1 MKLVT
6 SSLALLAVL
15 SGCKSDTEAPVA
27 STLTIAFEGP
37 LTGDQASNG
46 QDMLRGVRLAVAET
60 NLKGGVLG
68 LQVVLVE
75 ADDKADAETGKRAAL
90 EVVAGDSVAVIGP
103 YNSAVGLANLETYIA
118 GGVVPVHMTS
128 SDDTTGQGVT
138 VQPKNSQI
146 SPVEIAYIEAQAPS
160 GVSMLVDPSAYTQA
174 MADRLEAGL
183 TAQGIVVS
191 SLPIMPGATD
201 YAAQVAEALT
211 GSPGVVYVSTY
222 FPEGALI
229 AVALAAEAAGGNST
243 TCFMGLAN
251 QDPAFITASGLAT
264 AQTCVF
270 SGVPT
275 PQQFPSASDYLAA
288 YTTAFATSPGTWG
301 TFTYDSANV
310 LFAAMEKAGST
321 DYEAVLDQLKNT
333 SAFPGATGPIT
344 IDPMTGSRVD
354 VPVKILK
361 VGTTGLFEVVP

>member
-1 MKLVT
+1 M
-6 SSLALLAVL
+6 
-15 SGCKSDTEAPVA
+15 
-27 STLTIAFEGP
+27 
-37 LTGDQASNG
+37 
-46 QDMLRGVRLAVAET
+46 
-60 NLKGGVLG
+60 
-68 LQVVLVE
+68 
-75 ADDKADAETGKRAAL
+75 
-90 EVVAGDSVAVIGP
+90 
-103 YNSAVGLANLETYIA
+103 
-118 GGVVPVHMTS
+118 
-128 SDDTTGQGVT
+128 
-138 VQPKNSQI
+138 
-146 SPVEIAYIEAQAPS
+146 
-160 GVSMLVDPSAYTQA
+160 
-174 MADRLEAGL
+174 
-183 TAQGIVVS
+183 
-191 SLPIMPGATD
+191 
-201 YAAQVAEALT
+201 
-211 GSPGVVYVSTY
+211 STY

-229 AVALAAEAAGGNST
+229 AGALAAEAADGNST

-354 VPVKILK
+354 VPVKVLK
-361 VGTTGLFEVVP
+361 VGTRGLFEVVP